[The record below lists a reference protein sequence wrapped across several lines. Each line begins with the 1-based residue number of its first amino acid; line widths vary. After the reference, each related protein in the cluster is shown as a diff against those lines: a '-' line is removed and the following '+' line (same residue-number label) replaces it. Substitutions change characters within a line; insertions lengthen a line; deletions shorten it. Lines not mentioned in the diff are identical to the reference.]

1 MEWSDLQVFLAAVR
15 AGSYTAAGRQ
25 LDINRTTVG
34 RRVDALE
41 AALGIALFEEGPLGP
56 APSRAGRRLLAAAE
70 AIEREIAH
78 MRSELAL
85 AEHVQGP
92 IRIAGSA
99 GIVAEFLPEFAAFR
113 RLHPEIAIEV
123 LGELDPLDAVTHRR
137 ADLALA
143 LVRKVP
149 LRLAG
154 VEVATLSQAPYARK
168 GSAVEAAQLGWGYE
182 IDAAL
187 PGSQWTASNPS
198 GEVAEREGL
207 MTFNAFPQMKQ
218 AVVAG
223 LGCATLWCFAADGE
237 PALERLAPPDP
248 RYDCPLWLLH
258 RTKAPPG
265 PGLASLIT
273 FLTDALR
280 SRLTT
285 PPAG

>member
-78 MRSELAL
+78 MRSDLDL

-113 RLHPEIAIEV
+113 RLHPEIAIEL

-137 ADLALA
+137 AELALA

-168 GSAVEAAQLGWGYE
+168 GSPEEGAQLGWGYE
-182 IDAAL
+182 VDAAL

-218 AVVAG
+218 AVLAG
-223 LGCATLWCFAADGE
+223 LGRATLWCFAADGE
-237 PALERLAPPDP
+237 PALERLAPPDA
-248 RYDCPLWLLH
+248 RHDCPLWLLH
-258 RTKAPPG
+258 RSKAPPG
-265 PGLASLIT
+265 PGLTNLIT